1 MRTHQL
7 LAILTLPAM
16 LALAACDTPAGS
28 DPAAKETGAQ
38 VLSADGLNDDPAL
51 VTDGDRTVGD
61 ETLRPMLGD
70 GNEGNGND
78 GEGNDGNGSEPE
90 LPTDPTLL
98 ELKQAMTLLQYINGM
113 RQARNVQVLAEDGG
127 CAYVAFNYSV
137 AMNYHGYRGGIG
149 PDGQTHTDR
158 MKDAGVGYTMTGAL
172 YHIGLDGAEEAFRK
186 LMENSYAVELML
198 HPAMVDIG
206 VGVSFNEATQ
216 AYFYNI
222 VFRHP

>member
-1 MRTHQL
+1 MRTHQI

-28 DPAAKETGAQ
+28 EPAAKETGAQ
-38 VLSADGLNDDPAL
+38 VLSAEGLNGDPTL
-51 VTDGDRTVGD
+51 SMDGDRTVGD
-61 ETLRPMLGD
+61 ESLRPMLDDGGD
-70 GNEGNGND
+70 PTDRD
-78 GEGNDGNGSEPE
+78 GEEPE
-90 LPTDPTLL
+90 LPSEPTLF
-98 ELKQAMTLLQYINGM
+98 EREQAKILLSSINDL
-113 RQARNVQVLAEDGG
+113 RQALNVQPLAEDEG

-137 AMNYHGYRGGIG
+137 VMNFYGFRGDLG

-172 YHIGLDGAEEAFRK
+172 YYIGLHNAEEAFSK
-186 LMENSYAVELML
+186 LMDNTHAMKVML
-198 HPAMVDIG
+198 HPGMVDIG